1 MRPTIALVL
10 GGGGIRGLAHIG
22 VLDVLEQET
31 IPLDL
36 IVGTSMGG
44 IIAALFAL
52 GLSAAEISRGL
63 SALESTPLSTMR
75 LISSRARQNRLR
87 EQLLPVIGEQTF
99 SDLKIPL
106 TLMAVDMVTGQEV
119 ALREGPLM
127 PALLASSAVPAIFP
141 PVYLNGMQ
149 LADGGVIDSLAT
161 YMAAEQGADKMIAVD
176 VYPSLDTDNPWN
188 DPLAAI
194 TGFQLNGSFQ
204 NGAESLRVKFPN
216 MMQTLNLPL
225 FSNEQQIKRPNPISS
240 MWRAVRVMTWHLHQQ
255 RLAAHPPD
263 ILLRPDVNQYGS
275 LDFKDMSGPIEA
287 GRSEAERHLESL
299 RGLIINN

>member
-22 VLDVLEQET
+22 VLDVLERED
-31 IPLDL
+31 ILLDL

-44 IIAALFAL
+44 IIGVLFAL
-52 GLSAAEISRGL
+52 GLTAHEISIGL
-63 SALESTPLSTMR
+63 APPSLTPLSNVR
-75 LISSRARQNRLR
+75 LLSARARQNRLR
-87 EQLLPVIGEQTF
+87 EQLAPLVGDKTF
-99 SDLKIPL
+99 SDLSIPI
-106 TLMAVDMVTGQEV
+106 TLMAVDMVSGEEV

-127 PALLASSAVPAIFP
+127 AALLASSAVPAVFP

-161 YMAAEQGADKMIAVD
+161 YMAAEQGVDKIIAVD
-176 VYPSLDTDNPWN
+176 VYPSLETDNPWN
-188 DPLAAI
+188 DPLSAI
-194 TGFQLNGSFQ
+194 TGFQLNGRLQ

-216 MMQTLNLPL
+216 MMQKMPL
-225 FSNEQQIKRPNPISS
+225 FSNQKQIKPPNPISS

-263 ILLRPDVNQYGS
+263 ILMRPDVNQYGS
-275 LDFKDMSGPIEA
+275 LDFKDMTGPIEA

-299 RGLIINN
+299 RGLRDY

>member
-22 VLDVLEQET
+22 VLDVLVQEQ

-36 IVGTSMGG
+36 IIGTSMGG

-52 GLSAAEISRGL
+52 GLNAEEISRAL
-63 SALESTPLSTMR
+63 AVLESTPFSNVR

-87 EQLLPVIGEQTF
+87 EQLLPVIGEKRF
-99 SDLKIPL
+99 SDLKIPI

-127 PALLASSAVPAIFP
+127 PALLASSAVPAVFP
-141 PVYLNGMQ
+141 PVNLNGMQ

-176 VYPSLDTDNPWN
+176 VYPSLETDNPWN
-188 DPLAAI
+188 DPLSAI
-194 TGFQLNGSFQ
+194 TGFQLNGSLQ
-204 NGAESLRVKFPN
+204 NGAETLRTKFPN
-216 MMQTLNLPL
+216 MMQTLGVPL
-225 FSNEQQIKRPNPISS
+225 FSNEKQIKRPNPISS

-263 ILLRPDVNQYGS
+263 ILLRPDVDHYGS
-275 LDFKDMSGPIEA
+275 LDFKDMTGPIEA
-287 GRSEAERHLESL
+287 GKIEAERQMESL
-299 RGLIINN
+299 RELIINN